1 MNKSILV
8 TGGAGYIGS
17 HTILRL
23 LEYGY
28 HVVSLDNYSNS
39 SPEALVR
46 VQKICGK
53 KIEIIEGDVRDID
66 ALRLIFKTYDISA
79 VLHFA
84 GFKAVSESVSK
95 PLDYY
100 DNNFS
105 GTINLCSAMAQAEVF
120 NLVFS
125 SSATVYGIP
134 IENPICEK
142 HPTGTPTNPYGR
154 SKLMAEEA
162 LKDLVLSDSRW
173 SIALLRYF
181 NPVGA
186 HQSGMIG
193 ENPNGIPNNL
203 VPYISQ
209 VAIGELE
216 ELSVYG
222 ADYPTFDGT
231 GIRDYIHVMDLA
243 DGHIEALN
251 NILNTRGIHTWN
263 LGTGIG
269 YSVLQIIKAF
279 QNSSAQEVPYKVTAR
294 RPGDIA
300 ECWSNPEKAL
310 RELGWKAKRGLDEMM
325 IDTWRWQ
332 SNNPNGYLD

>member
-23 LEYGY
+23 LECGY
-28 HVVSLDNYSNS
+28 DVVSLDNYSNS
-39 SPEALVR
+39 SPEALAR
-46 VQKICGK
+46 VQSICGK
-53 KIEIIEGDVRDID
+53 KIEVIKGDVRDID
-66 ALRLIFKTYDISA
+66 ILHLIFKKYRISA

-84 GFKAVSESVSK
+84 GYKAVSESVSK

-105 GTINLCSAMAQAEVF
+105 GTINLCRAMAHAEVF

-125 SSATVYGIP
+125 SSATVYGVP

-162 LKDLVLSDSRW
+162 LKDLELSDSRW

-186 HQSGMIG
+186 HESGVIG

-203 VPYISQ
+203 LPYISK
-209 VAIGELE
+209 VATGELE

-222 ADYPTFDGT
+222 ADYPTLDGT

-243 DGHIEALN
+243 DGHIDALN
-251 NILNTRGIHTWN
+251 SISITNGIHTWN
-263 LGTGIG
+263 LGTGVG
-269 YSVLQIIKAF
+269 YSVLQIIEAF
-279 QNSSAQEVPYKVTAR
+279 QNSSSQEIPYKITAR

-310 RELGWKAKRGLDEMM
+310 RELGWTAKRGLGDMM

-332 SNNPNGYLD
+332 SSNPNGYSD